1 MLPYTGHN
9 VKAAHVMSY
18 LALLAKYCVGEA
30 VVCYARGSP
39 ARQVCSDTSMNNAT
53 ERAKSADTTHTTA
66 RSAAASVKL

>member
-30 VVCYARGSP
+30 VVCYGPRFTRP
-39 ARQVCSDTSMNNAT
+39 AGLQ
-53 ERAKSADTTHTTA
+53 
-66 RSAAASVKL
+66 